1 MTVIAIVTM
10 IIIIVVM
17 IILTIIM
24 VEVLS
29 NLQFNFQHKLPLES
43 LSKWL
48 KSKLIETEKN
58 DKKSAKIDE
67 IYQDSEKPVIHNG
80 PKSTK
85 IAPVSQN

>member
-1 MTVIAIVTM
+1 M
-10 IIIIVVM
+10 IIIIIVM

-29 NLQFNFQHKLPLES
+29 NLQFNFHHKLPLES

-58 DKKSAKIDE
+58 DKKLTKIDE
-67 IYQDSEKPVIHNG
+67 IYQDSENPVIHNG